1 MDITNKGDTLA
12 VKKTFEAF
20 DARGWRKHGNNERFI
35 TLYVQGHHGA
45 VQHDLSLA
53 EVVELQELLQ
63 RAVTQSGEE
72 PKNPGSW
79 DIEPF

>member
-1 MDITNKGDTLA
+1 MAII
-12 VKKTFEAF
+12 KTYEAF
-20 DARGWRKHGNNERFI
+20 DARGWKKHGTQDRMI
-35 TLYVQGHHGA
+35 TLYVQGQHGA

-63 RAVTQSGEE
+63 RAVAQSGEQ

>member
-1 MDITNKGDTLA
+1 MA
-12 VKKTFEAF
+12 VIKTFEAF
-20 DARGWRKHGNNERFI
+20 DARGWKKHGSNERMI

-45 VQHDLSLA
+45 VQHDLNMA
-53 EVVELQELLQ
+53 EVIELQELIQ
-63 RAVTQSGEE
+63 RAVAQSAEQ